1 MTSARTMPLTAM
13 PFRRRAVRRSFA
25 VPSIV
30 IAVAVFLSVLIAD
43 VVIIAAAA
51 PSIAKLGPSFI
62 TAM

>member
-1 MTSARTMPLTAM
+1 MTSVRTMPLTAT
-13 PFRRRAVRRSFA
+13 PFRRGAVGRSFA

-30 IAVAVFLSVLIAD
+30 IAVAVFLAVLIAD

-51 PSIAKLGPSFI
+51 PSIAKMDPSSI